1 MNSTI
6 RVRQKDIREDIAYGI
21 AHDLSAEYGRDDW
34 YEYTRNL
41 KLQCIAYSRGTYG
54 INGAEWISRA
64 DGELYAVGSRNSAL
78 ASLY

>member
-1 MNSTI
+1 MTK

-41 KLQCIAYSRGTYG
+41 KLECIAYSRGTYG
-54 INGAEWISRA
+54 ANGAEWISRA
-64 DGELYAVGSRNSAL
+64 DGELYAVGSRNCAL
-78 ASLY
+78 ASLF